1 MRAVV
6 QRVLR
11 AEVSCEGKKVSEIKK
26 GMLVLLGVGKDDTEE
41 DVRYMV
47 KRISNLRIFDDGS
60 GKMNLSVKD
69 IGGDV
74 LVVSQFTL
82 FGDVRWGN
90 RPSFEQAAPRDNA
103 EKLYELFCKLMSEEL
118 KKEVKKGVFGAM
130 MDVYLVNSGP
140 VTILIDSKR
149 VF

>member
-6 QRVLR
+6 QRVGK
-11 AEVSCEGKKVSEIKK
+11 AEVYVSGERVSEIGK
-26 GMLVLLGVGKDDTEE
+26 GILVLLGVGKDDTEE

-47 KRISNLRIFDDGS
+47 KRVANLRIFDDGS
-60 GKMNLSVKD
+60 GKMNLSVRD

-90 RPSFEQAAPRDNA
+90 RPSFEQAAPRDVA
-103 EKLYELFCKLMSEEL
+103 EKLYEMFCELISEEL

-140 VTILIDSKR
+140 VTIIIDSKR
-149 VF
+149 TF